1 MKKHLILVTCIT
13 LTFSLIIPVT
23 FWTPTLLFTKGLAAG
38 LTQDYKIYLPW
49 IENQFIS
56 EMVFVS
62 AGEFQ
67 MGCDPDYNNGYAC
80 FPGEVPLH
88 TVYLDAYHI
97 DKYEVTNAHYAACV
111 AFGACAPPELN
122 SSYSRLSYYDNP
134 TYADYPVIYVS
145 WYDARDYCSW
155 SGKRLPTEA
164 EWEKAARGTSDTR
177 TFPWGELGAN
187 CTLANH
193 WYMIDPVNH
202 SYCVG
207 DTSQMGSYLSGAS
220 PYGALD
226 MAGNV
231 WEWVSDW
238 YQENYYSVSPPSNPP
253 GPASGSDKALR
264 GGSWERDW
272 LRQRVAYRDYSAP
285 GTSNNEVGFRCA
297 LNPQP

>member
-1 MKKHLILVTCIT
+1 MKTNLVRI
-13 LTFSLIIPVT
+13 FSIALVFSFMLPVT
-23 FWTPTLLFTKGLAAG
+23 LWTQASPFKKVSPAG
-38 LTQDYKIYLPW
+38 LIQDYKIYIPW
-49 IENQFIS
+49 VENQFRS
-56 EMVFVS
+56 GTVFVH

-80 FPGEVPLH
+80 LPGEEPLH
-88 TVYLDAYHI
+88 SVYLDAYYI
-97 DKYEVTNAHYAACV
+97 DKKEVTNAQYAVCV

-134 TYADYPVIYVS
+134 SFADYPVIYVS

-177 TFPWGELGAN
+177 TFPWGEQSAD

-207 DTSQMGSYLSGAS
+207 DTNAVGNYPSGAS

-226 MAGNV
+226 IAGNV
-231 WEWVSDW
+231 WEWVNDW
-238 YQENYYSVSPPSNPP
+238 WQENYYSVSPPSNPL
-253 GPASGSDKALR
+253 GPTSGSDKVLR
-264 GGSWERDW
+264 GGSWETAW
-272 LRQRVAYRDYSAP
+272 LHQRVANRDYSDP
-285 GTSNNEVGFRCA
+285 VSRNNASGFRCA
-297 LNPQP
+297 VNP